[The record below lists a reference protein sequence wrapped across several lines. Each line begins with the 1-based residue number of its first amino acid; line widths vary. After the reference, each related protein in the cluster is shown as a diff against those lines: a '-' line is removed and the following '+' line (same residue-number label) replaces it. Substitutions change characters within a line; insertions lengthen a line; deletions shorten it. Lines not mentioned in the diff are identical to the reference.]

1 MTHIIDSA
9 LVTKDLVVGG
19 GSAQEPSQQTAI
31 GPGND
36 LLHGSCD
43 ISGVVHIGRETFEKG
58 ESTLMVSTSVKQQGD
73 RAMTVHGNATING
86 PDPYPLR
93 VGGNAFFAHPNIGDL
108 SARFN
113 TADSKPKPFDM
124 QHPTEGEGYRLRYAC
139 IEGPEVGVY
148 FRGRCRNKKE
158 IELPSYWKDLVHEDT
173 ITVQLQPVGA
183 HQDIIIK
190 RWDAQKIY
198 LQSNGGLPI
207 DCFYHVYAERK
218 DVNALIV
225 EYKGNSWEDYPDTLE
240 YNDPQF
246 SGVVNTKTK

>member
-1 MTHIIDSA
+1 M
-9 LVTKDLVVGG
+9 
-19 GSAQEPSQQTAI
+19 
-31 GPGND
+31 
-36 LLHGSCD
+36 
-43 ISGVVHIGRETFEKG
+43 
-58 ESTLMVSTSVKQQGD
+58 
-73 RAMTVHGNATING
+73 
-86 PDPYPLR
+86 
-93 VGGNAFFAHPNIGDL
+93 
-108 SARFN
+108 
-113 TADSKPKPFDM
+113 
-124 QHPTEGEGYRLRYAC
+124 
-139 IEGPEVGVY
+139 
-148 FRGRCRNKKE
+148 
-158 IELPSYWKDLVHEDT
+158 PSYWKDLVHEDT

-190 RWDAQKIY
+190 RWDAEKIY